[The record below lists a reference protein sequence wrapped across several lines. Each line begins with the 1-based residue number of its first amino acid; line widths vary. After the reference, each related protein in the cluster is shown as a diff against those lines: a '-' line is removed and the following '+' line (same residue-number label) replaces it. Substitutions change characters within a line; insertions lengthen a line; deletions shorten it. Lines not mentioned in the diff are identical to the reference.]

1 MEFVQKIIECDTPTV
16 NGRVY
21 TKEVLQKSLDEN
33 KNLFGYMVPETSASC
48 SMNNIA
54 FALKDY
60 YWENNSLYGKFEVLN
75 TPCGRVLDSLIN
87 DTKEPLDISPVG
99 FGMVNSDNEVC
110 DYTLMSFC
118 VEG

>member
-21 TKEVLQKSLDEN
+21 TKEAFQESLDEN
-33 KNLFGYMVPETSASC
+33 KNLFGYMVPETSFDC
-48 SMNNIA
+48 SVEKVA

-60 YWENNSLYGKFEVLN
+60 YWEDNTLFGKFEVLD

-87 DTKEPLDISPVG
+87 ATKEPLDISPVG
-99 FGMVNSDNEVC
+99 FGMVNSNNEVY

-118 VEG
+118 VSN